1 MNVCH
6 FGLISLLYIGIV
18 NPASGFVKKN
28 ICRELFYVSINSDVG
43 SFECGLF
50 FVYYLFNNG
59 NIRMVQSNF
68 ESDAEMMEILNVCKY
83 RQRRGVLFSCISN
96 FKI

>member
-50 FVYYLFNNG
+50 FCILL
-59 NIRMVQSNF
+59 VQ
-68 ESDAEMMEILNVCKY
+68 
-83 RQRRGVLFSCISN
+83 
-96 FKI
+96 